1 MCLLQIESDYKKVNN
16 KFNNQA
22 IIELLTLNFAL
33 IPKYA
38 YKIFD
43 IIRYVFGNLKKKL
56 FFSIKTILN

>member
-38 YKIFD
+38 YKSFD
-43 IIRYVFGNLKKKL
+43 IIRYVFGN
-56 FFSIKTILN
+56 